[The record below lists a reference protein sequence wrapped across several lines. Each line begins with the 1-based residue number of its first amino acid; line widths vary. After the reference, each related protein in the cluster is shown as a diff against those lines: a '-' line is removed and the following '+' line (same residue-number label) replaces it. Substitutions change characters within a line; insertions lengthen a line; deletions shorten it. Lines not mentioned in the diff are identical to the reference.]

1 MINKSKKKDFRKLS
15 SLTNYLEQE
24 ALAIKSS
31 AYSLDNKEVE
41 SALQF
46 LLSISKNNSKVI
58 ITGVGKSGIVAR
70 KIAATFCSVGLMSLY
85 LNPLD
90 ALHGDLGLVAKNDIC
105 IIISNSGETEEL
117 IEICPFLKNKN
128 VKIIALVGNNPSTL
142 SNISDVV
149 LETNIDKEICPLG
162 LAPTA
167 STTVSMAIGD
177 ALAAV
182 WMKRQGISDIDFARN
197 HPSGNLGKKLTLT
210 VGDLM
215 IPVEDL
221 HPINNNASIKDIISS
236 LTKDGIGCCLVKSNF
251 NKDDFIGII
260 TDGDL
265 RRALEKND
273 YSRWESITAEKI
285 VTKDPIT
292 INKQSLAID
301 ALKKMENNSK
311 RKGVLVLPVIGDF
324 KNQEK
329 LVGFIRLHDLVKSG
343 LK

>member
-1 MINKSKKKDFRKLS
+1 MSA
-15 SLTNYLEQE
+15 LTKYLEQE
-24 ALAIKSS
+24 ALAINSS
-31 AYSLDNKEVE
+31 AHSLDDNEVE
-41 SALQF
+41 NALQY
-46 LLSISKNNSKVI
+46 LLSISKNNSKVV

-105 IIISNSGETEEL
+105 IIISNSGETDEL
-117 IEICPFLKNKN
+117 IEICPFLKSKN
-128 VKIIALVGNNPSTL
+128 VKIIALVGNISSTI
-142 SNISDVV
+142 SNLSDVV

-182 WMKRQGISDIDFARN
+182 WMKRRGISDIDFARN

-215 IPVEDL
+215 IPIEDL
-221 HPINNNASIKDIISS
+221 HPIYNNDSIKDIISS
-236 LTKDGIGCCLVKSNF
+236 LTRDGIGCCFVKS
-251 NKDDFIGII
+251 KVSKGDFIGII

-273 YSRWESITAEKI
+273 YSRWESITADKI
-285 VTKDPIT
+285 MTKDPIT
-292 INKQSLAID
+292 VHKKSLAID
-301 ALKKMENNSK
+301 ALNKMENNSK
-311 RKGVLVLPVIGDF
+311 RKGLMVLPVISDL

>member
-1 MINKSKKKDFRKLS
+1 MSA
-15 SLTNYLEQE
+15 LTNYLEQE
-24 ALAIKSS
+24 ALAIRSS
-31 AYSLDNKEVE
+31 AFSLNDKEVE
-41 SALQF
+41 NALQY
-46 LLSISKNNSKVI
+46 LLSTNKNNSKVI

-70 KIAATFCSVGLMSLY
+70 KIAATFCSVGLMSIY

-105 IIISNSGETEEL
+105 IIISNSGETDEL
-117 IEICPFLKNKN
+117 IEICPYLKNKS

-149 LETNIDKEICPLG
+149 LETNIPKEICPLG

-215 IPVEDL
+215 LPVDDL
-221 HPINNNASIKDIISS
+221 HPVIENASIKDIISS
-236 LTKDGIGCCLVKSNF
+236 LTRDGIGCCFVKSTF
-251 NKDDFIGII
+251 SKEDFIGLI

-265 RRALEKND
+265 RRALEKMIIHNG
-273 YSRWESITAEKI
+273 
-285 VTKDPIT
+285 
-292 INKQSLAID
+292 NQSLQI
-301 ALKKMENNSK
+301 K
-311 RKGVLVLPVIGDF
+311 
-324 KNQEK
+324 
-329 LVGFIRLHDLVKSG
+329 
-343 LK
+343 